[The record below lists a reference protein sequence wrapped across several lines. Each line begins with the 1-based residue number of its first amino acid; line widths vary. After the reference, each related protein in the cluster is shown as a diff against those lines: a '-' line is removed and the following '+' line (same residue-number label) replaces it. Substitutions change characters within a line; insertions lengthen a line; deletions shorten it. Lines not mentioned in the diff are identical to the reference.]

1 MQIDAGTQALD
12 IVRERAA
19 RFQQVKKILSRILM
33 AVVATVVLAVTGAG
47 YFIYKTTYVTG
58 RAEDARPCKLDIG
71 GDTYITGKRLYTY
84 KFHEIF
90 GYRFIDTRTV
100 ETKTFVDVHGRSMLV
115 VGHNHNNTSMWQVA
129 IGAGII
135 GQQQI
140 KSADVITFV
149 LGDGTKAIAVS
160 GKGFCK

>member
-1 MQIDAGTQALD
+1 CVGVHFRLALYRS
-12 IVRERAA
+12 V
-19 RFQQVKKILSRILM
+19 FSLTKILPRSLWVVVVSVVW
-33 AVVATVVLAVTGAG
+33 AVTVVVYVFHKLTD
-47 YFIYKTTYVTG
+47 VTG